1 MNKTRPNRV
10 YFRVTDE
17 ELEKINQCV
26 SASGLTRQEW
36 LLSVVTPNFETK
48 TEPGKVV
55 VTPTETCPLC
65 GSELIVRN
73 GRKGKFWGCS
83 SFPKCRFSKD
93 WQGD

>member
-48 TEPGKVV
+48 TDP
-55 VTPTETCPLC
+55 TDPTETCPWC
-65 GSELIVRN
+65 GSELVIKN
-73 GRKGKFWGCS
+73 GRRGKFWSCS
-83 SFPKCRFSKD
+83 SFPKCHFSKD
-93 WQGD
+93 WEGD